1 MDSHQETMIL
11 WGKTLIAWIA
21 VLISGVTA
29 SQIMIWLTIALS
41 ASSLYLNI
49 LKIRQHKRAESAQ
62 ED

>member
-1 MDSHQETMIL
+1 MIL

-29 SQIMIWLTIALS
+29 SEIMIWLTIALS